1 LKRFRVDVSLICFAF
16 VVIAA
21 VPVTLLRT
29 KTFALGYELGQ
40 RKQHE
45 RILIQKRD
53 LLARELAA
61 KQKLIRENRGNGFE
75 FPNNDQILRHGEAK

>member
-1 LKRFRVDVSLICFAF
+1 MRTIRLDVSLICFAF

-40 RKQHE
+40 RKEHE
-45 RILIQKRD
+45 KGLIKKKDQ
-53 LLARELAA
+53 LLQELAS
-61 KQKLIRENRGNGFE
+61 KKKIIRDTSHHNFE
-75 FPNNDQILRHGEAK
+75 FPSASQILNYGDLK